1 MSFLFQSHCSNLS
14 IPVPV
19 GGLLASGLLS
29 VKDIGTVTSWRK
41 IFLVEGIITTGFGL
55 LCFIILP
62 TDPQYTRMLKPEE
75 RTLAL
80 ARIDADQ
87 VTRAGGDKGEN
98 DLEAHMEGLQF

>member
-1 MSFLFQSHCSNLS
+1 M
-14 IPVPV
+14 PV

-62 TDPQYTRMLKPEE
+62 TDPQYTRMLNPEE

-87 VTRAGGDKGEN
+87 VTRAGGIREKTTWRLIWRAFN
-98 DLEAHMEGLQF
+98 VNVSSAWLFATFPF